1 MNPDALRQPCWTC
14 LGAVD
19 VAPLVSW
26 LAQGV
31 AWPPV
36 KGGQPNRV
44 HAPAEA
50 VPVIRASLALFG
62 DPSLVPV
69 APWNQWWGAP
79 LVYDEYRACLSRII
93 PGRGHPYHQDSQPPA
108 WVTRVHVP
116 ILTNPDA
123 WFMWEPEDGVK
134 VHFAAGQAYTF
145 NTLVPHAFAN
155 DGPTDRVH
163 LTFDVLRGEQ

>member
-1 MNPDALRQPCWTC
+1 MNADALRQPCWTC

-19 VAPLVSW
+19 VALLVHW

-50 VPVIRASLALFG
+50 APVIQAALALF
-62 DPSLVPV
+62 DEPV
-69 APWNQWWGAP
+69 T
-79 LVYDEYRACLSRII
+79 YDQYRACVARII

-116 ILTNPDA
+116 VVTNPDA
-123 WFMWEPEDGVK
+123 WFMWQPEDGVK

-163 LTFDVLRGEQ
+163 LTFDVLRGEP